1 MHDPPQDSFV
11 FLSYI
16 ITENKLLMVYNVS
29 TIITFRRE
37 NKMNHILKY
46 ITAAGIALS
55 VALTGCQSQTETAPE
70 QTKNEEVKEQLAQAK
85 EDLKAYGQGLYESY
99 ISGASDLDS
108 LDDYF
113 KKIDNVNAAEK
124 NYVLERNAG
133 LMKAGEIQILPGG
146 NVYAE
151 DFSDHKEFHEIYCAI
166 QYNYD
171 KDENGVLRY
180 VDGREDVILFTFRE
194 EEDGSITITDTR
206 FAEEGEKAASSLEEM
221 CREIDAPYDEAL
233 EMLNF
238 DRAYDVQDLIEYM
251 DQNPDVTGIEYEG
264 QVRTCEELKEIGD
277 QRLRELYPED
287 FTESSEEQKAET
299 P

>member
-1 MHDPPQDSFV
+1 
-11 FLSYI
+11 
-16 ITENKLLMVYNVS
+16 
-29 TIITFRRE
+29 
-37 NKMNHILKY
+37 MNHLLKCV
-46 ITAAGIALS
+46 TAAGIVLS
-55 VALTGCQSQTETAPE
+55 VVLTGCQGQTETAPA
-70 QTKNEEVKEQLAQAK
+70 QTKNEEVKEQLSQAK
-85 EDLKAYGQGLYESY
+85 EEISSLAAGVAEKVKNEDGSYNVDALKAYGQGLYESY
-99 ISGASDLDS
+99 ISGGSDLDS
-108 LDDYF
+108 LDAYF
-113 KKIDNVNAAEK
+113 QKIDNVNAAEE

-133 LMKAGEIQILPGG
+133 LLKPGEIQILPGG

-151 DFSDHKEFHEIYCAI
+151 DFSDLKEFHEIYCAI

-206 FAEEGEKAASSLEEM
+206 FAEEGEKASSSLEEM
-221 CREIDAPYDEAL
+221 CREIDAPYDDAL

-251 DQNPDVTGIEYEG
+251 DQHPDVTGIEYDG
-264 QVRTCEELKEIGD
+264 QVRTYDELKEIED